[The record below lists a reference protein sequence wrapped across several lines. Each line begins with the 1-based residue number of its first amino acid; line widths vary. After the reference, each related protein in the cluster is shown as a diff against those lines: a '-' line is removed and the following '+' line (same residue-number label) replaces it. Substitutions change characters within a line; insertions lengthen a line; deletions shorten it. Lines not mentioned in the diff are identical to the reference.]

1 MMSPLDFIAL
11 CIYAF
16 LLISI
21 GIWGYSKV
29 KNANDFYIGGGKV
42 PWWLSGV
49 SHHVSGYSAVIFTG
63 YATIAYRNGIS
74 IYFWWAL
81 SIALMLILGSYLIAP
96 RWARLRKELNIQ
108 SPTTYLATRYGL
120 PTQQLIAWSGVLLKL
135 LDVAAKWVAI
145 AVILK
150 AFVGIDLTTGILI
163 GSSISLLYISFG
175 GFWADLANDFF
186 QFILQLVAGLV
197 MFFAVLNHFEG
208 WGGFVEAWQ
217 TLPAANRNPLNEPYD
232 IWYTIFFAIVLFMSY
247 NGGTWNLAM
256 RFMASPDARSAQ
268 KTARLSAILYIIWPV
283 ILFMP
288 MWISPVI
295 FPGLGDEA
303 GTVYALLAEKFIPA
317 GLYGLV
323 LGGMIAATL
332 TMTASDTNAIS
343 AVITQDVLPVLFPKK
358 FERKSTTLKAARITT
373 ALFMAVTIVIA
384 LNHESFGG
392 IIGLI
397 ITWFGALLGPSAM
410 PLLLGLLPIY
420 KKCDQTA
427 AITTMIVGFA
437 VFALFKFLPV
447 PYSLAVGGPS
457 LASLFTFSLFAVL
470 NRNKTCRPEVEQLV
484 NTASGI
490 SLKS

>member
-1 MMSPLDFIAL
+1 MTSILDLIAL
-11 CIYAF
+11 GIYAV

-29 KNANDFYIGGGKV
+29 KSANDFYVAGGKV

-49 SHHVSGYSAVIFTG
+49 SHHVSGYSAVVFTG
-63 YATIAYRNGIS
+63 YATIAYRNGVS

-81 SIALMLILGSYLIAP
+81 SIAVMVFLGSYLIAP

-108 SPTTYLATRYGL
+108 SPTTYLATRYGI

-145 AVILK
+145 AVILRE
-150 AFVGIDLTTGILI
+150 FVGLNLTTGILI
-163 GSSISLLYISFG
+163 GSGISLLYISFG

-186 QFILQLVAGLV
+186 QFLLQIVAGLV
-197 MFFAVLNHFEG
+197 MFFAVLHYFDG
-208 WGGFVEAWQ
+208 WDGFMEAWQ
-217 TLPAANRNPLNEPYD
+217 TLPAGNRNPINEPYD

-256 RFMASPDARSAQ
+256 RFMSSPDAREAQ
-268 KTARLSAILYIIWPV
+268 KSARLSAVLYMIWPL

-288 MWISPVI
+288 LWISPVI
-295 FPGLGDEA
+295 FPDLGDQA
-303 GTVYALLAEKFIPA
+303 STVYALLAEKFIPV

-358 FERKSTTLKAARITT
+358 YGNKSTTLKAARITT
-373 ALFMAVTIVIA
+373 ALFMGATIIIA
-384 LNHESFGG
+384 LNQDKFGG
-392 IIGLI
+392 ITGLI

-420 KKCDQTA
+420 KKCNQTA
-427 AITTMIVGFA
+427 AITTIIVGFA

-457 LASLFTFSLFAVL
+457 LASLLTFSLFAVL
-470 NRNKTCRPEVEQLV
+470 NRNKPCPPAVEQLV
-484 NTASGI
+484 NTASGV
-490 SLKS
+490 SLGT